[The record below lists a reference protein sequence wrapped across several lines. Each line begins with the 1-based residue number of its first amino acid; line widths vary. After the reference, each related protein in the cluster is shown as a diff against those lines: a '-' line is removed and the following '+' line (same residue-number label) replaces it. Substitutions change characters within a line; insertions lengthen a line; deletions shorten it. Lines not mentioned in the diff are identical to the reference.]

1 MGQCG
6 SSHHDLLQEEVPLGK
21 PDVLICSV
29 GTEIF
34 MDVDS
39 PAPVSRESWT
49 RKLDQGWDRKAIVEA
64 ASKHSQLKLQVRGQM
79 RELAAGTSSCR
90 P

>member
-1 MGQCG
+1 M
-6 SSHHDLLQEEVPLGK
+6 
-21 PDVLICSV
+21 LICSV

-39 PAPVSRESWT
+39 PDPQSRESWT

-64 ASKHSQLKLQVRGQM
+64 ASKHSQLNLQVRHK
-79 RELAAGTSSCR
+79 LWVSS
-90 P
+90 